1 MTWMCAIAKNQYLDF
16 VRKNKKNNS
25 VDYDEVE
32 NYVSE
37 GMEKQS
43 PQMKNVEDKNVNRTY
58 I

>member
-1 MTWMCAIAKNQYLDF
+1 MVVTYIKTGYTNDLDVCHSKNQYLDF

-37 GMEKQS
+37 GMENKAR
-43 PQMKNVEDKNVNRTY
+43 K
-58 I
+58 

>member
-37 GMEKQS
+37 GMENKAR
-43 PQMKNVEDKNVNRTY
+43 K
-58 I
+58 